1 MSKRSKQRQGANK
14 QGRSKLPWKRG
25 KKQEVLPVDNSRI
38 TSQILADYKREMQK
52 VVDYTNLR
60 IDEQLKTHTMS
71 SELYDFLDEDFN
83 KRFSISQ
90 LTSPDEIKAYMT
102 QVRTVLSSIDQGSQK
117 ASIDTAIMEAEAYR
131 GQFGNQHRG
140 LYIGEDNKMHVRHFN
155 LNDVIDSEGKIIR
168 HAVDPEI
175 ASKAFS
181 AYRRVE
187 KGYAGVIG
195 RQGQELMFGSENL
208 IILLYDFYSKNPGAD
223 YDFTRKGDTYDA
235 LDYITPILEHWID
248 ERLMELEG
256 INLNF
261 QSASD
266 IITSWEDRMNRR
278 YF

>member
-1 MSKRSKQRQGANK
+1 MSKRSKQRQGTNK
-14 QGRSKLPWKRG
+14 QFRSRLPWKRG
-25 KKQEVLPVDNSRI
+25 KKQKVLPVDNLRI

-52 VVDYTNLR
+52 ILDYTNLR

-117 ASIDTAIMEAEAYR
+117 ASIDTAIMEAEVYR

-140 LYIGEDNKMHVRHFN
+140 LYVGEDNKMHVRHFN
-155 LNDVIDSEGKIIR
+155 INDVIDSEGKIIR

-223 YDFTRKGDTYDA
+223 YDFAQKGDTYDA